1 MRGPGGTLN
10 GTLTKAAVAGV
21 ADFSANGLKID
32 KAGNGYTLNATDGS
46 LTSATSS
53 GFDITVG
60 PPVANPLTYYRAKN
74 TSIKISITNLIARST
89 SDPQDDSL
97 GLVAVAGGLLTNNTV
112 IATTTNGSSVYIANP
127 YHGSAYIVLTPTN
140 NLNETFPYVVNDTSY
155 PALTATN
162 LITITVTNAVGQL
175 TGNIYQSGGGVT
187 TTWAGIPGSS
197 YVVQR
202 STDLSSWTDLWTTN
216 APAAGVFSFTDPS
229 PPNPAYYR
237 VRQN

>member
-1 MRGPGGTLN
+1 
-10 GTLTKAAVAGV
+10 LTKAAVAGV

-32 KAGNGYTLNATDGS
+32 KAGIGYTLNATNGS

-89 SDPQDDSL
+89 SDPQGDSL

-127 YHGSAYIVLTPTN
+127 YHGSAYIVLTPAN

-175 TGNIYQSGGGVT
+175 TGNIYQSGDGGVT